1 MALNL
6 SGLSTYTD
14 ELSHELITKSVAG
27 AETLKT
33 GVTVIEGI
41 KHSQQ
46 LNYFDTDLVLQA
58 DSCGFN
64 ASGTTPLTK
73 KVLTVCSVKSQETL
87 CPKDYNAYWA
97 ALKAPKGSKDDVL
110 VFAEAYLDKKSQLIA
125 RRTDDLMW
133 RGDTALP
140 NTDPMHWC
148 DGWLKRIASSTDKI
162 NVVGTDFSPT
172 ITTITKN
179 NIREIMYKAESLI
192 PDNIRGAD
200 DLTLYMSKT
209 LFRMY
214 TQALVDANSY
224 YQSPKEGNEFEAYLL
239 GTNVKVVGINGL
251 TGVNN
256 KMVLTRASNLVFGT
270 DLADEVEGGS
280 VDLWYSKDNRDIRF
294 TAHWKLGTQVYFTN
308 EVVYVNI

>member
-1 MALNL
+1 MALDL
-6 SGLSTYTD
+6 TGLNTYTD
-14 ELSHELITKSVAG
+14 ELSHELITKAVAA

-46 LNYFDTDLVLQA
+46 LNYFDTDLTLQA

-64 ASGTTPLTK
+64 PSGTTPLTK
-73 KVLTVCSVKSQETL
+73 KVLTVCSVKTQETL

-125 RRTDDLMW
+125 RRTDDLIW
-133 RGDTALP
+133 QGDTSLP
-140 NTDPMHWC
+140 ANNPLRWC
-148 DGWLKRIASSTDKI
+148 DGWLKRIADSTDKI
-162 NVVGTDFSPT
+162 SVTGSNFSPT
-172 ITTITKN
+172 ITTITAS
-179 NIREIMYKAESLI
+179 NILQIMYKAESLI

-200 DLTLYMSKT
+200 DLTLYVSKT
-209 LFRMY
+209 LFRLF
-214 TQALVDANSY
+214 TQAMVNANSY
-224 YQSPKEGNEFEAYLL
+224 YQSPKEGTNFEAYLL

-270 DLADEVEGGS
+270 DLVDEVEGGNME
-280 VDLWYSKDNRDIRF
+280 LWYSRDNRELRF
-294 TAHWKLGTQVYFTN
+294 SANWKLGTQVYFTK